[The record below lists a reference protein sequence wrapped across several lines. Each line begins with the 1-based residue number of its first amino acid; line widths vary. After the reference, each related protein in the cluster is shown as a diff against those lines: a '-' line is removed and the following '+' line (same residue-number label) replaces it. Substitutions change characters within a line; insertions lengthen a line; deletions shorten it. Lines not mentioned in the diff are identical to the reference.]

1 MFQLFFQISFVIKIQ
16 FVCSSSFVY
25 LLDPLYNKSRTKA
38 MFYVFHS
45 ITKNI
50 WLPLS
55 FIFHTRMHILG
66 RKHMLL
72 PVILNY
78 SVSSGNTVTDTIN
91 LGRTAT
97 LQKKQNRTSG
107 PSSWKM
113 TAEQSA
119 WKHEKLTL
127 LWAYRGDLIQA
138 SWQTWSWDYST
149 VYVVYENIFLLND
162 TFTFLYSPIN
172 HLQLAGI
179 VFKWKIFKNNLH
191 ALCNMNRAVHQPIHE
206 KNSLVPRKWINW
218 WLREHEITG
227 WIAVIS
233 KSRHLFFQKELNM

>member
-38 MFYVFHS
+38 MFYVFYS

-55 FIFHTRMHILG
+55 FIFHTRMHILV
-66 RKHMLL
+66 RKH
-72 PVILNY
+72 VA
-78 SVSSGNTVTDTIN
+78 SSHSKPFRFIRQYCYRHNKPWQDSDSAEETESNFRPFIMKDD
-91 LGRTAT
+91 
-97 LQKKQNRTSG
+97 SG
-107 PSSWKM
+107 
-113 TAEQSA
+113 TQSA

-127 LWAYRGDLIQA
+127 LLAYRGDLIQA

-172 HLQLAGI
+172 HLQVAGI